1 MKVEKWQNIDDVLVH
16 DNEKAIICEEQ
27 DINDRTKI
35 NDKIQNKG
43 KPVNETRKTMIKE
56 SVNREVT
63 VDPLKVSSYFNKKND
78 NENAEKAKEL
88 ETNQPTTNYKKIK
101 NEITFFGQSFLEGFL
116 DVYGLEVDNAV
127 KRYEDQLH
135 TIETYDLDNRE
146 QNFYIGRSKNG
157 SLDLA
162 TDSLPTQKIA
172 EEQINKFYA
181 EPQKENK
188 KELAQVQGRVQENE
202 KTE

>member
-146 QNFYIGRSKNG
+146 QNFYIGR
-157 SLDLA
+157 
-162 TDSLPTQKIA
+162 
-172 EEQINKFYA
+172 
-181 EPQKENK
+181 
-188 KELAQVQGRVQENE
+188 
-202 KTE
+202 